1 MNSDAGPGPTGDPR
15 PELAP
20 RAIGDARP
28 DPARRPADRAL
39 AWLVTGPLG
48 RGTAFAIDFAVAA
61 RTMLAARRARR

>member
-1 MNSDAGPGPTGDPR
+1 MNSDAGPGPAR
-15 PELAP
+15 
-20 RAIGDARP
+20 DARP
-28 DPARRPADRAL
+28 DPARRPGSGPADRAL